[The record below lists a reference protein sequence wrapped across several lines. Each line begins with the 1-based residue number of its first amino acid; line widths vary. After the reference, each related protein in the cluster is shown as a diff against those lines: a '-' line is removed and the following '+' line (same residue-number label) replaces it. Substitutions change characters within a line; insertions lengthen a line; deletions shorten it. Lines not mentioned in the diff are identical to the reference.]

1 MVSIDKAR
9 CFVHSKGNLWERA
22 LWDLLFSGASVERV
36 HRCLVIYKNDDGGWG
51 HGLEHD
57 IKTPDSNPLMLEF
70 LLSINRD
77 TDLPLDEL
85 LEGTPK
91 WVEKAQNEDGSLSNP
106 PSLSDF
112 PRAQWWE
119 DGQTI
124 PDSITG
130 NLIRLGICPKGVRSK
145 TKAWVESNLTLDD
158 IQKNNWLF
166 MAYHPFDY
174 FFNEDDFQ
182 DVDKFREATLENIYK
197 TALTH
202 EEEGESHKLFPFFQF
217 ARGPDSIVTQNA
229 PNGLVDRILDHL
241 EETQR
246 EDGGWDDE
254 HNLDYWQPYF
264 STIILLALQRFGRI

>member
-1 MVSIDKAR
+1 MHA
-9 CFVHSKGNLWERA
+9 KGTLWERA
-22 LWDLLFSGASVERV
+22 LWDYLFSGASAERV
-36 HRCLVIYKNDDGGWG
+36 QRCLAVYKNNDGGWG

-77 TDLPLDEL
+77 TDLPLGRL
-85 LEGTPK
+85 LEGSPA

-106 PSLSDF
+106 PSLSDY

-119 DGQTI
+119 DGQTA

-130 NLIRLGICPKGVRSK
+130 NMLRLGICPKGVRAK
-145 TKAWVESNLTLDD
+145 TRNWVETNLTLDD
-158 IQKNNWLF
+158 IHRNNWLF
-166 MAYHPFDY
+166 MAYHPYDY

-182 DVDKFREATLENIYK
+182 EVDKFREATLENIYK

-202 EEEGESHKLFPFFQF
+202 EKKGESHKLFPFFQF
-217 ARGPDSIVTQNA
+217 ASGPDSIVAQNA
-229 PNGLVDRILDHL
+229 PNGLVGRILDQL
-241 EETQR
+241 EESQR

-254 HNLDYWQPYF
+254 HDLGYWQPYF